1 MEDKIIV
8 KYDKGTYFMLQ
19 ACWISAIVIITYTFI
34 KGLMQV
40 GSIMW
45 TASIGLIILWVFEI
59 RHFITMGKIITLTP
73 EGCTIKLFCWEK
85 SYTWDQMKTKQWEDY
100 SNSLTRMYQGGVF
113 LSPYREREKFIIYP
127 DMYCLLLSPHP
138 FASVYIFFKVPGG
151 KEIRKKS
158 GKEDIPGYEA
168 DEQEL
173 REKFAKWGVEMD
185 GV

>member
-1 MEDKIIV
+1 MLGEKLYLGSNEDK
-8 KYDKGTYFMLQ
+8 
-19 ACWISAIVIITYTFI
+19 
-34 KGLMQV
+34 
-40 GSIMW
+40 
-45 TASIGLIILWVFEI
+45 
-59 RHFITMGKIITLTP
+59 TMGGLQQ
-73 EGCTIKLFCWEK
+73 F
-85 SYTWDQMKTKQWEDY
+85 SYQNV
-100 SNSLTRMYQGGVF
+100 SGRRF

-127 DMYCLLLSPHP
+127 DKYCLLLSPHP